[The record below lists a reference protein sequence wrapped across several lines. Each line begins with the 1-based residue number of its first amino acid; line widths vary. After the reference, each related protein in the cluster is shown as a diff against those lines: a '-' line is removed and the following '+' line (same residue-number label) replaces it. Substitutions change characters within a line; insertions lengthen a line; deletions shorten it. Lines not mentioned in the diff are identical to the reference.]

1 MTKTVE
7 ENVELAGKITTPTYN
22 SNLAKRNVADLQ
34 GVVQLLKEKKMLVRV
49 KSPVDIKHEMAGIAT
64 RFDGGKAVLFE
75 KLKNTDVS
83 LLTGLYWNRE
93 VLAEIFNVKEK
104 DLPFL
109 SADSI
114 EKWSKNPIEPIVVEN
129 GPANEVIIK
138 NKENLLKDIP
148 IPTHGLQDGG
158 PYLDSCVLIAKDPE
172 TGVRNASI
180 QRLMVTGP
188 NRMTMLMDMGRHLRD
203 YYERAEKM
211 NKPLEITINNGV
223 GLPVHFASTTP
234 SSAAPIDADELG
246 VASQLLGEP
255 LKLLRSQTVN
265 VEGVADAQYVI
276 EAEILPHIRENEGP
290 AAEVTGYYAAA
301 DDRWVVNVKAVT
313 RRKQPIFH
321 TIMPGKE
328 VYNAVGLMA
337 EASVYQKVSSMV
349 PDVIDVYL
357 SYGGCGF
364 YHANVQIKKSSE
376 GVQKNAIMATFAAFP
391 PLRRVTIVDEDVN
404 IYDPEDIE
412 WALATR
418 HDPER
423 DMILISD
430 ARGHELNPITND
442 GIGTKIGIDAT
453 APYPRPWEF
462 QRLDMK
468 EVMLENYDIE
478 E

>member
-109 SADSI
+109 TADSI

-255 LKLLRSQTVN
+255 LRLLRSQTVN

-423 DMILISD
+423 DMILIPD

>member
-1 MTKTVE
+1 MTKIKEKEMKVS
-7 ENVELAGKITTPTYN
+7 GKDNDISYQ
-22 SNLAKRNVADLQ
+22 SDLAKRNVADLQ
-34 GVVQLLKEKKMLVRV
+34 GVVDLLKKKDMLVRV
-49 KSPVDIKHEMAGIAT
+49 KSEVDMKHEMAGIAT
-64 RFDGGKAVLFE
+64 KFDGGKAVLFE
-75 KLKNTDVS
+75 KLRDSDVP
-83 LLTGLYWNRE
+83 LVTGLYWNRK
-93 VLAEIFNVKEK
+93 VIAEIFNVEERQ
-104 DLPFL
+104 LPFL
-109 SADSI
+109 TADAI
-114 EKWSKNPIEPIVVEN
+114 QKWSEKPVDPIVVEK
-129 GPANEVIIK
+129 GPANEIIVETK
-138 NKENLLKDIP
+138 DDLLNDIP

-180 QRLMVTGP
+180 QRMMVTGP

-211 NKPLEITINNGV
+211 GKPLEITINNGV
-223 GLPVHFASTTP
+223 GLAVHFASTTP
-234 SSAAPIDADELG
+234 SSAAPLGADELG
-246 VASQLLGEP
+246 VASELLGEP
-255 LKLLRSQTVN
+255 LKLIRSQTVD

-276 EAEILPHIRENEGP
+276 EGEILPHIRENEGP

-313 RRKQPIFH
+313 RRGSPIFH

-349 PDVIDVYL
+349 PDVQDVYL

-391 PLRRVTIVDEDVN
+391 PLRRVTVVDEDVD
-404 IYDPEDIE
+404 IYDPDDIE

-423 DMILISD
+423 DMILIPD
-430 ARGHELNPITND
+430 ARGHELNPITDD

-453 APYPRPWEF
+453 APYPRPWAF
-462 QRLDMK
+462 QRLDMQ
-468 EVMLENYDIE
+468 EVSLQDYDIE

>member
-1 MTKTVE
+1 MTKIVE
-7 ENVELAGKITTPTYN
+7 KDMEVSDKKKNLSY
-22 SNLAKRNVADLQ
+22 SSDLAKRNVADLQ
-34 GVVQLLKEKKMLVRV
+34 GIVELLKKKDMLVRV
-49 KSPVDIKHEMAGIAT
+49 KSPVDIKYEMAGIAT

-75 KLKNTDVS
+75 KLQDSDVP
-83 LLTGLYWNRE
+83 LVTGLYWNRE
-93 VLAEIFNVKEK
+93 ILAEIFNVNEKE
-104 DLPFL
+104 LPFL
-109 SADSI
+109 TADAI
-114 EKWSKNPIEPIVVEN
+114 EKWSKNPIDPIVVEK
-129 GPANEVIIK
+129 GPANEIIIETK
-138 NKENLLKDIP
+138 DDLLKDIP
-148 IPTHGLQDGG
+148 IPSHGLQDGG

-180 QRLMVTGP
+180 QRMMVTGP

-211 NKPLEITINNGV
+211 GKPLEITINNGV

-234 SSAAPIDADELG
+234 SSAAPLDADELG

-255 LKLLRSQTVN
+255 LKLIRSQTVD

-276 EAEILPHIRENEGP
+276 EGEILPHIRENEGP

-349 PDVIDVYL
+349 PDVLDVYL

-391 PLRRVTIVDEDVN
+391 PLRRVTVVDEDVD

-423 DMILISD
+423 DMILIPD

-453 APYPRPWEF
+453 APYPRPWGF
-462 QRLDMK
+462 QRLDMQ
-468 EVMLENYDIE
+468 EVSLESYDIE

>member
-109 SADSI
+109 TADSI

-423 DMILISD
+423 DMILIPD

>member
-109 SADSI
+109 TADSI

-423 DMILISD
+423 DMILIPD

-468 EVMLENYDIE
+468 KVMLENYDIE